1 MLNLCQKTAKI
12 GENRPC
18 GVQHLIEI
26 SKTNFLNIER
36 VKHNYRKYFTPS
48 SYFGTCISV
57 IIYVK
62 FMQKTTALAK
72 TRQVHNGPQVVKFI
86 ST

>member
-36 VKHNYRKYFTPS
+36 VKHNYRKYFTPF
-48 SYFGTCISV
+48 SYFGTCIIDV
-57 IIYVK
+57 Q
-62 FMQKTTALAK
+62 FMQKK
-72 TRQVHNGPQVVKFI
+72 QQK
-86 ST
+86 